1 MRRQFQ
7 NLNQRFSGFVI
18 ILLLIEFVDEFIF
31 SVQIAGWHLVRAD
44 LALTYVQIGL
54 ILSLPELVSTIIEPI
69 LGILGD
75 VWQRRLII
83 ITGGMLFTLAIT
95 LFAIAPSFLVLL
107 LAFMLMYPAS
117 GAFVSLSQATLM
129 DYEPERHQ
137 RNMAVWTFIGS
148 LANVIGPFVL
158 GLAILI
164 GLGWRGMVFSVAIL
178 SGITVI
184 LLLRQKFP
192 VNPEASKEQEGDAE
206 AEPPL
211 TMRQGF
217 KNAWLALKRREVQR
231 WLILLH
237 FGNLMLDVL
246 FGFLAIYFVDVA
258 KVSDPQ
264 AGLAVAVGI
273 TVGLLGDFLLI
284 PLLEKFDGLRY
295 LRISAVMEFGLFSV
309 FLLVSGFVP
318 KLILVALI
326 GLFNAGW
333 YSILKGALYTEMKGQ
348 SGTVMTVYTL
358 SGFVGSLLPLS
369 IGIAASQYGLDVA
382 MWLIL
387 LGPIA
392 LLIGL
397 PRIKSS
403 GHIDYWNAAA

>member
-7 NLNQRFSGFVI
+7 QLNQRFSGFVI

-54 ILSLPELVSTIIEPI
+54 ILSLPEIVSTIIEPI

-75 VWQRRLII
+75 VWQRRLLII
-83 ITGGMLFTLAIT
+83 GGGMLFTLAIT
-95 LFAIAPSFLVLL
+95 LFAIAPGFIVLL
-107 LAFMLMYPAS
+107 IAFMLMYSAS

-137 RNMAVWTFIGS
+137 QNMAIWTFIGS
-148 LANVIGPFVL
+148 LANVVGPLVL

-192 VNPEASKEQEGDAE
+192 AKNQSVSAE
-206 AEPPL
+206 DENTESPL

-217 KNAWLALKRREVQR
+217 KNAWVALKRREVQR

-258 KVSDPQ
+258 KVSDTQ

-284 PLLEKFDGLRY
+284 PFLEKFDGLRY
-295 LRISAVMEFGLFSV
+295 LRVSAVIEFGLFSA
-309 FLLVSGFVP
+309 FLVIGGFIP
-318 KLILVALI
+318 KLILVALM

-333 YSILKGALYTEMKGQ
+333 YSILKGALYSEMKGQ

-358 SGFVGSLLPLS
+358 SGFIGSLLPLS

-397 PRIKSS
+397 PRHRSDES
-403 GHIDYWNAAA
+403 IDYWNAAE